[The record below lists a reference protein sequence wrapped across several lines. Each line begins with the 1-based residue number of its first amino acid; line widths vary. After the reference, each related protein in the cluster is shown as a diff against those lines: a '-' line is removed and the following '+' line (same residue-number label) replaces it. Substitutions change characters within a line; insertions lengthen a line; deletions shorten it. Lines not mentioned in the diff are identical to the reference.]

1 MGAVLDSFLV
11 EKNLFLVGGLG
22 RGHSSNV
29 FLVADSRG
37 VKFVAKVERL
47 DSTRFRMAERE
58 SGFLKLAN
66 SVGVGPKLFSFDLE
80 RRIILME
87 FVDGVTFDG
96 WLFSNP
102 GKKALGSFVE
112 ELFRQAIALDGI
124 GLDHGQLAGR
134 GRNILVRGSKPI
146 IIDFEKA
153 SVNRRCHNLSSLQSF
168 LVKNPHSAVSKKVR
182 VILGPG
188 FKRFLP

>member
-11 EKNLFLVGGLG
+11 ERGLFLVERLG

-29 FLVADSRG
+29 FLVADSEG
-37 VKFVAKVERL
+37 GKFVAKVERL

-58 SGFLKLAN
+58 SGFLRLAN

-87 FVDGVTFDG
+87 FVDGVTFDE

-102 GKKALGSFVE
+102 GKAAFERFVK
-112 ELFRQAIALDGI
+112 ELFRQAIALDKI

-134 GRNILVRGSKPI
+134 GRNILVRRNKPV
-146 IIDFEKA
+146 IIDFEKG
-153 SVNRRCHNLSSLQSF
+153 STNRRCHNLFSLQSF
-168 LVKNPHSAVSKKVR
+168 LLKNPHSEVSKKVR
-182 VILGPG
+182 GILGPG
-188 FKRFLP
+188 CKHFLP